1 MLFSTPYYQFQIEVS
16 QWSIVDS
23 LIYFFSLFS
32 GIFKLLCRLREQV
45 LRELGFRDIFKK
57 VKVNVRLKIRQ
68 GLLSHAKEVEFTCE
82 IK

>member
-16 QWSIVDS
+16 QWSIVES
-23 LIYFFSLFS
+23 LIFFFLFL